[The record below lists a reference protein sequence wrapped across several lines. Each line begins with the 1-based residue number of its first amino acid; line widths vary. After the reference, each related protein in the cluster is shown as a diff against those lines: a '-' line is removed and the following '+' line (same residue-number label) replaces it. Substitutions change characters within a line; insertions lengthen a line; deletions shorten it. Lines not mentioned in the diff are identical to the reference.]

1 MSEVKMIDV
10 YGNLPWR
17 EDGNVSFLYV
27 EPIQNIMI
35 AKAVNNYDRLQQE
48 NAELRESESELVNET
63 EDLKCQIED
72 LRGVLSVLSDADNHS
87 VSQVRMAMRRARLLM
102 NK

>member
-48 NAELRESESELVNET
+48 NAELREA
-63 EDLKCQIED
+63 LKSLHQSVLNVQ
-72 LRGVLSVLSDADNHS
+72 LRGVEHVPSVRDRQS
-87 VSQVRMAMRRARLLM
+87 AMLAATKLL
-102 NK
+102 NKND

>member
-48 NAELRESESELVNET
+48 NAELRKQLKDSHEWLGINSGYKGSPLCVNNE
-63 EDLKCQIED
+63 
-72 LRGVLSVLSDADNHS
+72 A
-87 VSQVRMAMRRARLLM
+87 LL
-102 NK
+102 NKND